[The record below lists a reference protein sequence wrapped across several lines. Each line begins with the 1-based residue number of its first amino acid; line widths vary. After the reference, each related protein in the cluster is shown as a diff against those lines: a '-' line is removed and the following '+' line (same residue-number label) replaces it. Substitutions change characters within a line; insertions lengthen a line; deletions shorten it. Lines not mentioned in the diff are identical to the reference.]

1 MHPVF
6 IFLIEALCPIS
17 CKNLNKFFK
26 NNIPKTYFLQPF
38 LDLATLH
45 VPYVTNTPANRCHGK
60 VNYVF
65 KPLSISMS
73 MYYNCC
79 NAFCTMHSPPLS
91 PFCVTYLNN
100 FSSLNE
106 IYLIYHSVIPCMFNI
121 LLYSNG

>member
-1 MHPVF
+1 
-6 IFLIEALCPIS
+6 
-17 CKNLNKFFK
+17 
-26 NNIPKTYFLQPF
+26 
-38 LDLATLH
+38 
-45 VPYVTNTPANRCHGK
+45 
-60 VNYVF
+60 
-65 KPLSISMS
+65 MS

-121 LLYSNG
+121 LLYPNAAHVNAFVDNVHLNISYHTTIKQ